1 MENESTF
8 GRMFQGFSDKIQDQ
22 VWYQQGKA
30 KWDERDARAKMAI
43 KYASLIGGGA
53 LLIGLVG
60 SSVYSV
66 ADQKHEI
73 DEKLGL
79 VQKIQSAQ
87 DELRRLREVTAQ
99 FNGAGD
105 QPWGQFITAKA
116 MPAGIDPSTL
126 TIVSEIVI
134 AANAAATTKDV
145 RGKSKDPKDAAPPS
159 SAGPEETV
167 VEAGIKKIN
176 VRQLAKFLHEIE
188 NGGATVKVR
197 KLQIDT
203 HPDESGYLDA
213 TVVVSAFRLK
223 Q

>member
-1 MENESTF
+1 MENESKF
-8 GRMFQGFSDKIQDQ
+8 GRMFQGVSDKIQDQ
-22 VWYQQGKA
+22 VWFQQAKA
-30 KWDERDARAKMAI
+30 KWDELDARAKTAV

-53 LLIGLVG
+53 LLVGLVG
-60 SSVYSV
+60 TSVYSV

-79 VQKIQSAQ
+79 IQKIQSAQ
-87 DELRRLREVTAQ
+87 DELKRLREVTSR

-105 QPWGQFITAKA
+105 QPWGQFITEKA
-116 MPAGIDPSTL
+116 TPSGIDPATV

-134 AANAAATTKDV
+134 APAAAPV
-145 RGKSKDPKDAAPPS
+145 

-167 VEAGIKKIN
+167 VEAGLKKVN
-176 VRQLAKFLHEIE
+176 VRQLAKFLHAIE
-188 NGGATVKVR
+188 NGGGTVKVR